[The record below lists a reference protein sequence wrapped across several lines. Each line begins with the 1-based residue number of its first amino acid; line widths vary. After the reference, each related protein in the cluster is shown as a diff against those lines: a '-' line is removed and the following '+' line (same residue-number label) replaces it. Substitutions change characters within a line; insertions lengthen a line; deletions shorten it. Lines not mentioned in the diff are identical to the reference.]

1 MLFKRELISLV
12 LEQFLEEDDGEPE
25 NSEDERRLEEVINE
39 YRDEASGL
47 W

>member
-12 LEQFLEEDDGEPE
+12 LEQIPEYDDGELE
-25 NSEDERRLEEVINE
+25 DSEDERKLEEEINQ
-39 YRDEASGL
+39 YRDETTGV